1 MSSAVSVCR
10 SSLILM
16 AEFPDPNFLVM
27 NFCPGNLWHKSGNL
41 VVNIKALISALPRIS
56 TSYMLNLNLFC
67 SKRELLTCM
76 LFEL

>member
-27 NFCPGNLWHKSGNL
+27 NFCPENLWHKSGNL

>member
-10 SSLILM
+10 SSPILM
-16 AEFPDPNFLVM
+16 AEFPDKNFLVM
-27 NFCPGNLWHKSGNL
+27 NFCPENLWHKSGNL

-67 SKRELLTCM
+67 SKREL
-76 LFEL
+76 